1 SNSPAL
7 AAPDTRIGASAAQG
21 SDGGNCQ
28 PWTLVNVPNPRTHHY
43 LNDIDAIAPD
53 DIWAVGEYYDE
64 NNYTPDTALTMH
76 WDGTQWTIVPTP
88 EAPASARLAL
98 YGVSAL
104 SPNDVWAVGENFPSS
119 ASNQPSAYQPL
130 AMHWDGVQ
138 WTIVPTPQEPGGLLL
153 NDVVALAPDN
163 VWAVGA
169 NDGAHATRAM
179 HWDGTAWSIV
189 PTPNGGGFSDDN
201 VLTSIAAVSPN
212 DIWAVGYIYPKGG
225 TPTTLSIH
233 WNGTQ
238 WTRVI
243 TPNPGN
249 YFRRLNGVTAL
260 AANDVWAVGSYSTNS
275 GKTYTPLFLHW
286 NGTQWQHVS
295 SPQVGDYDSLDDV
308 HAIAPNDIWAV
319 GTTAACDFC
328 PFQTLTMHWN
338 GTAWTPEFS
347 PNGFRDFSRLEAVTA
362 TSPGDVWAVGFTDE
376 YEFPYTSD
384 SLIMRRFCPV
394 PTPTGTPP
402 TSTPTRTRVSTYTP
416 TPTLTVAA
424 TPTCSPGGLRVL
436 IVYADYESAPATLR
450 NGILAHPGVQTVD
463 MVRSDSSTPSF
474 AQLMQ
479 YDVVVPFAGSSS
491 WADLTTLG
499 NRLADYQDAHGI
511 VVAFNYSW
519 SGPPRGIGGRW
530 QGANYSPFENYGGNV
545 YSDGTLGNHNA
556 AHPLMAGVTNLTA
569 FNRAN
574 LALKAGAEQVAA
586 WHDGPPLIAT
596 KGRAVGVSA
605 YVGDDNDGWSGD
617 FARIVVNAGRWLR
630 PGQCGSVTPGSTST
644 PGPPTATR
652 TATAVLS
659 PTATVTP
666 GGPGACT
673 VPSFDPRTNH
683 AVGDAPERVA
693 VGDFNHD
700 GNPDIAVVNKDSSS
714 LSVLLGGGGGFGQ
727 ATTYE
732 LPAQPSGITVG
743 DYNRDGN
750 LDVAASGWGVNMAMI
765 LLGNGSGGFGTAT
778 SYGSGSGGAGI
789 ATADFNNDGSLD
801 LVVADDGHDT
811 MLVLINNGS
820 GGFGVGVQ
828 YDLDWIPTD
837 IAVGDFNNDGNPDV
851 AAPNSFSDNVS
862 VRLGDGSG
870 SFGPLTNYNVAANPI
885 SIAVA
890 DFNNDGNDDF
900 ATSSPDTG
908 NITVR
913 LGNGSGGFGTPSH
926 FPAGNGSMSIGVA
939 DFNLDGNPDIAVA
952 NVPNNV
958 AVLLG
963 NGSGGFGPINNF
975 AAGSGPKAVAVGDF
989 NRDNK
994 PDLAV
999 TNNSGDSVS
1008 VLMNSCGGS
1017 AATATGTPVAP
1028 STTAI
1033 PGTPNSTSV
1042 ATVTQ
1047 PPISTGTVSAI
1058 ASATSPAGSTPT
1070 VCAVAFT
1077 DVPLNH
1083 TFYASIKCLACNG
1096 ILSGYSD
1103 GTFRPNNDITRGQIA
1118 KVVSNAAGFNDSPGT
1133 QIYEDVPA
1141 SNTFYAWIN
1150 RLSRRGHMG
1159 GYNCGT
1165 VPSEPCGSANS
1176 PYFRP
1181 NANATRGQLA
1191 KIVASAA
1198 SITGTPTGQRYADV
1212 EPDSTFYVWIE
1223 QLSNLGVM
1231 GGYPCGTVSGEPCDN
1246 QNRPYF
1252 RPSNNV
1258 TRGQASK
1265 IVANTFIPGCVTPV
1279 VR

>member
-1 SNSPAL
+1 MHPQSGSRIILRGLVFFLTLAALAMIAGFVTYGNNSLAL
-7 AAPDTRIGASAAQG
+7 AAPDMRIGASATRG
-21 SDGGNCQ
+21 SEGGNCQ
-28 PWTLVNVPNPRTHHY
+28 PWTLMNVPNPRTHHY
-43 LNDIDAIAPD
+43 LNDIDALAPD

-76 WDGTQWTIVPTP
+76 WDGKQWTIVRTP
-88 EAPASARLAL
+88 DAPFSARLTL

-104 SPNDVWAVGENFPSS
+104 SPNDVWAVGENVPGSES
-119 ASNQPSAYQPL
+119 TQPSAYQPL

-138 WTIVPTPQEPGGLLL
+138 WTIVETPQESGGLLL
-153 NDVVALAPDN
+153 NDVVAIAPNN

-169 NDGAHATRAM
+169 NDGLHATRAM
-179 HWDGTAWSIV
+179 NWDGTAWSIV

-201 VLTSIAAVSPN
+201 VLTSISAVSAN

-225 TPTTLSIH
+225 TPTTLAIH
-233 WNGTQ
+233 WNGSQ
-238 WTRVI
+238 WTRVT

-249 YFRRLNGVTAL
+249 YFRRLNGVSAI
-260 AANDVWAVGSYSTNS
+260 AANDVWAVGSYSANS

-308 HAIAPNDIWAV
+308 YAIAPNDVWAV
-319 GTTAACDFC
+319 GTTAACNFC

-338 GTAWTPEFS
+338 GTAWTQEFS
-347 PNGFRDFSRLEAVTA
+347 PNGFRTFSRLEGVTA
-362 TSPGDVWAVGFTDE
+362 TSPGDVWAVGFSDDSG
-376 YEFPYTSD
+376 FPYTSD
-384 SLIMRRFCPV
+384 SLVMRRFCPV
-394 PTPTGTPP
+394 ATPTGTPP
-402 TSTPTRTRVSTYTP
+402 TSTPTRT
-416 TPTLTVAA
+416 
-424 TPTCSPGGLRVL
+424 
-436 IVYADYESAPATLR
+436 
-450 NGILAHPGVQTVD
+450 
-463 MVRSDSSTPSF
+463 
-474 AQLMQ
+474 
-479 YDVVVPFAGSSS
+479 
-491 WADLTTLG
+491 
-499 NRLADYQDAHGI
+499 
-511 VVAFNYSW
+511 
-519 SGPPRGIGGRW
+519 
-530 QGANYSPFENYGGNV
+530 
-545 YSDGTLGNHNA
+545 
-556 AHPLMAGVTNLTA
+556 
-569 FNRAN
+569 
-574 LALKAGAEQVAA
+574 
-586 WHDGPPLIAT
+586 
-596 KGRAVGVSA
+596 
-605 YVGDDNDGWSGD
+605 
-617 FARIVVNAGRWLR
+617 
-630 PGQCGSVTPGSTST
+630 
-644 PGPPTATR
+644 
-652 TATAVLS
+652 ATAVLS
-659 PTATVTP
+659 PTATTP
-666 GGPGACT
+666 VVPGSCT
-673 VPSFDPRTNH
+673 VPSFGPPTNYV
-683 AVGDAPERVA
+683 VGDGPERVA
-693 VGDFNHD
+693 VGDFNED
-700 GNPDIAVVNKDSSS
+700 GNPDLALVNKDSSN
-714 LSVLLGGGGGFGQ
+714 LSVLLGSGGGSFGQ
-727 ATTYE
+727 ATTYQ
-732 LPAQPSGITVG
+732 LNAQPSGITVG
-743 DYNRDGN
+743 DYNNDGN

-789 ATADFNNDGSLD
+789 ATADFNNDGSPD

-820 GGFGVGVQ
+820 GGFGVGTQ

-862 VRLGDGSG
+862 VRLGNGAG
-870 SFGPLTNYNVAANPI
+870 GFGALTNYNVAANPI
-885 SIAVA
+885 SIAVT

-939 DFNLDGNPDIAVA
+939 DFNLDGNLDLAVA

-963 NGSGGFGPINNF
+963 NGSGGFGPVNNF
-975 AAGSGPKAVAVGDF
+975 AAGSGPRAVAVGDF
-989 NRDNK
+989 NLDDK
-994 PDLAV
+994 PDLAI

-1008 VLMNSCGGS
+1008 VLLNTCGVAGS
-1017 AATATGTPVAP
+1017 TATVTPQTTTTGTPVAP
-1028 STTAI
+1028 SSTTV

-1042 ATVTQ
+1042 ATSTQ
-1047 PPISTGTVSAI
+1047 SPTGSTATVTVSAV
-1058 ASATSPAGSTPT
+1058 ASATSPAVTTPT

-1077 DVPLNH
+1077 DLPLNH
-1083 TFYASIKCLACNG
+1083 TFYANIKCLACNG

-1118 KVVSNAAGFNDSPGT
+1118 KVVSNAAGFNEGPGA

-1159 GYNCGT
+1159 GYNCGGT
-1165 VPSEPCGSANS
+1165 GEPCGPENR

-1198 SITGTPTGQRYADV
+1198 QITGTPTGQRYADV
-1212 EPDSTFYVWIE
+1212 AEDSTFYVWIE

-1231 GGYPCGTVSGEPCDN
+1231 GGYPCGGAGEPCDG

-1265 IVANTFIPGCVTPV
+1265 IVANTFFPNCNP
-1279 VR
+1279 